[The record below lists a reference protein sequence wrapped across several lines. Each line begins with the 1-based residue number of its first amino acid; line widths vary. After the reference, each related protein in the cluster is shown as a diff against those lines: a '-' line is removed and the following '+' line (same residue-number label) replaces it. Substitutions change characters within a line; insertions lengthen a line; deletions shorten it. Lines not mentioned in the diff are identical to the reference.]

1 MILFNL
7 LRRKKRFSIG
17 VDIGHSGLKVV
28 VLRSGEGREQ
38 VEKWYLRDFP
48 SGTIVDGRVEKD
60 EVVIRALKDLT
71 EKEIIPKGK
80 LVSAVFGGRSE
91 VKKLRLPVVGSK
103 DLDRYVASEAE
114 QAFALPYLSL
124 VLDYVILREDDYGV
138 EVLAAGVPRDK
149 VASVRELF
157 QRAGIDIH
165 VLDVRPMALY
175 HLFSY
180 LNGDRYGGLSLVLDV
195 GKRVTTIVL
204 VKEGELVCA
213 REVYLGGDTITEM
226 VQREEGVSF
235 EEAERLKVEKLTDG
249 PYEEKILD
257 KFIVSLGHDLKLVLD
272 SCRVLLDSEAAEVER
287 LFYTGG
293 GASLKNFGKV
303 FGERFDL
310 EVKNVYHLGLRDG
323 FVEGEVKALDR
334 FSVALGLAIRGA
346 VA

>member
-1 MILFNL
+1 MVLFNL
-7 LRRKKRFSIG
+7 LRKKERFSIG

-28 VLRSGEGREQ
+28 VLRNNEGEEQ
-38 VEKWYLRDFP
+38 VERWYLRDFP
-48 SGTIVDGRVEKD
+48 SGTIVDGRVEKE
-60 EVVIRALKDLT
+60 EVVVRALKDLM

-91 VKKLRLPVVGSK
+91 VKKLRLPVVEGK
-103 DLDRYVASEAE
+103 DMDRSVASEAE

-124 VLDYVILREDDYGV
+124 VLDYVILREDGYGV

-157 QRAGIDIH
+157 QKAGIDIH

-175 HLFSY
+175 HLFSF
-180 LNGDRYGGLSLVLDV
+180 LGGDGYRELSVILDV

-235 EEAERLKVEKLTDG
+235 EEAERLKMEKLTGG

-257 KFIVSLGHDLKLVLD
+257 KFIISLGHDIKLVLD
-272 SCRVLLDSEAAEVER
+272 SCRVLLGSGAAEVER

-293 GASLKNFGKV
+293 GASLKNFGQVLGK
-303 FGERFDL
+303 RFDL
-310 EVKNVYHLGLRDG
+310 EVKNVYHLGPRNG
-323 FVEGEVKALDR
+323 FVGGEVKALDR
-334 FSVALGLAIRGA
+334 FSIALGLAIRGA
-346 VA
+346 MA